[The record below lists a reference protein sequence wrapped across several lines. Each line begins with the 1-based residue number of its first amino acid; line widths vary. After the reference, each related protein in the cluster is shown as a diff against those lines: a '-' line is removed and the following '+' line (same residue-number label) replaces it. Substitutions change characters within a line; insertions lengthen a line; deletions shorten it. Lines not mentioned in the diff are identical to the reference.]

1 MRVLTKQGVI
11 PLLTE
16 RQLEVVLSV
25 VYEYIRSGE
34 SVGSRTVSRRYLTG
48 HSSATIRNEMSDLE
62 EMGFLKQPHTSS
74 GRVPTTQGYRLY
86 VDSVLQ
92 RVDSSKYSKEWI
104 RSLGE
109 HHKGVEGALES
120 ASDILSRVS
129 NYVGVAAVTPLD
141 KVKFQ
146 RVDFVRLGDKNVL
159 LLVVLQGGLVHQ
171 KVTSLPWD
179 MTQEYLDDLSRRINV
194 FAGCEWTEIKKS
206 LKAYITQEL
215 QDYKSACEAALR
227 ELEGIMIYPSMKVFT
242 GSMSHMLNLPDFQDL
257 SRIQALYEFL
267 EQEEGMAELVK
278 SCSKEGI
285 NVVIGEENASPAMK
299 KSALVAASTV
309 CNGQMTM
316 IGVVG
321 PERMD
326 YEKVITTIDKVLRTM
341 DMGSEEEA
349 E

>member
-1 MRVLTKQGVI
+1 
-11 PLLTE
+11 LLTE

-62 EMGFLKQPHTSS
+62 EMGFLMQPHTSS
-74 GRVPTTQGYRLY
+74 GRIPTTLGYRLY

-104 RSLGE
+104 KSLGE
-109 HHKGVEGALES
+109 HHKGIEGALES

-146 RVDFVRLGDKNVL
+146 RVDFVRLGERSVL

-171 KVTSLPWD
+171 KVINLPWD

-206 LKAYITQEL
+206 LKAYIMEEL
-215 QDYKSACEAALR
+215 RDYKSACAAALR
-227 ELEGIMIYPSMKVFT
+227 ELEGIMISPSIK
-242 GSMSHMLNLPDFQDL
+242 
-257 SRIQALYEFL
+257 A
-267 EQEEGMAELVK
+267 
-278 SCSKEGI
+278 
-285 NVVIGEENASPAMK
+285 
-299 KSALVAASTV
+299 
-309 CNGQMTM
+309 
-316 IGVVG
+316 
-321 PERMD
+321 
-326 YEKVITTIDKVLRTM
+326 
-341 DMGSEEEA
+341 
-349 E
+349 